1 MNEDRTFL
9 VVQWL
14 KLHASTAGGT
24 VQSLV
29 GELRSPQDAW
39 YSQINQSIN
48 KRHVLVITS
57 QTELPPWKERCQVE

>member
-24 VQSLV
+24 VQSLMR
-29 GELRSPQDAW
+29 ELILHTVWHGQK
-39 YSQINQSIN
+39 IKKN
-48 KRHVLVITS
+48 
-57 QTELPPWKERCQVE
+57 